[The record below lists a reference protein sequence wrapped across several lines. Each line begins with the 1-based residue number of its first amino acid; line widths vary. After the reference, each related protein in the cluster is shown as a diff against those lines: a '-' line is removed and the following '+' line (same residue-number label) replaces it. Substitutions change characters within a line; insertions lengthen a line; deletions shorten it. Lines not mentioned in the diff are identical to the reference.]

1 MDDIKWLEKKG
12 TWKGLK
18 KHYYGEKNH
27 KKETKNEWNSVIS
40 SVA

>member
-1 MDDIKWLEKKG
+1 MAGEERDVERA
-12 TWKGLK
+12 K

>member
-1 MDDIKWLEKKG
+1 MVGEERGVKRD
-12 TWKGLK
+12 K
-18 KHYYGEKNH
+18 KHYYGEKTI